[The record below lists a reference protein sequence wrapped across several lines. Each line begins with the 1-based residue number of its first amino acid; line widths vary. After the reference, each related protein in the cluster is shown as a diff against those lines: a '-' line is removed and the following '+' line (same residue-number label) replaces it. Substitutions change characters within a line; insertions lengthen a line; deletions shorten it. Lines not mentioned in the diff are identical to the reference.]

1 MKRPS
6 LPTARAR
13 LKVRRL
19 FGSLAGYCLTPLA
32 FAQAA
37 TPLSLS
43 DFWGVWN
50 WSPPIVLGLLYP
62 AGLYGL
68 GIARLWR
75 QAGVGRGITRWQV
88 AAFGGGVAALFVA
101 LVSPL
106 EALSGVLFSAHMVQ
120 HLLLI
125 LVAAPLLVLGVP
137 MFVWLWALP
146 LRWRRA
152 LGGGWQRATGLRG
165 LWEALSQ
172 PLLVW
177 FLYTGALWLWH
188 LPSLYQGALRS
199 DLSHGLEHLSFLIP
213 AGLYWWVLLQPLGR
227 RRLSRGAG
235 VLYLFATSLQGSAL
249 GLLISFAPTPWYP
262 IYSDPSYGATT
273 AWGLTPLEDQ
283 QLAGAI
289 MWMPVGTLYAVLA
302 AVLFGLWLRELEA
315 RERPAAVRYTPMSRL
330 SPEEVENAA
339 RNRSL

>member
-1 MKRPS
+1 MKQ
-6 LPTARAR
+6 LCLATARAR
-13 LKVRRL
+13 LKVQRL
-19 FGSLAGYCLTPLA
+19 LEGLTVLCLTSLA
-32 FAQAA
+32 FARAA

-43 DFWGVWN
+43 DFWGAWN
-50 WSPPIVLGLLYP
+50 WSPPIVLGLLYT

-68 GIARLWR
+68 GITRLWQR
-75 QAGVGRGITRWQV
+75 AGIGHGVTHWQV
-88 AAFGGGVAALFVA
+88 AAFGGGVTTLFVA

-125 LVAAPLLVLGVP
+125 LVAAPLLVMSTP
-137 MFVWLWALP
+137 MLVWLWALP
-146 LRWRRA
+146 LRWRQAVGRS
-152 LGGGWQRATGLRG
+152 WQGNAVLREI
-165 LWEALSQ
+165 WKALSQ

-177 FLYTGALWLWH
+177 FLYAGALWLWH

-199 DLSHGLEHLSFLIP
+199 DFIHALEHLGFLIP
-213 AGLYWWVLLQPLGR
+213 AGLFWWVLLHPLGR
-227 RRLSRGAG
+227 RKLNRGAG

-249 GLLISFAPTPWYP
+249 GLMISFAPTPWYP
-262 IYSDPSYGATT
+262 AYSAIT

-315 RERPAAVRYTPMSRL
+315 RERPAAVHYTPSSKL
-330 SPEEVENAA
+330 SLEEVENAA